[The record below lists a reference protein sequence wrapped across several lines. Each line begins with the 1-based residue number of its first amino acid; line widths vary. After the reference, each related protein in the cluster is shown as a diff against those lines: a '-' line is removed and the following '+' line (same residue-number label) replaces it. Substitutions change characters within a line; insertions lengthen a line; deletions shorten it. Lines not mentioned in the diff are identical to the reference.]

1 MYIYIKYEYLSRGG
15 DPGEE
20 LYDIEA
26 TEETT
31 IKQIKDE
38 LNKTFIFGE
47 LDPDQYEIYKGGEQE
62 DKERTNRE
70 PSTYYYIYLEPQLLD
85 DDNKTLK
92 ECNITDGELLHLKAK
107 LKILLYIPLCRFNT
121 LYFYTYDTLEDIQQE
136 AIKILKRKTRGEYK
150 PKQIKAFYG
159 GKEIE
164 ENEQLSTYIIYNYST
179 ITTDINYNTR

>member
-15 DPGEE
+15 DPSEE
-20 LYDIEA
+20 LYEIEA
-26 TEETT
+26 TEDTT
-31 IKQIKDE
+31 IKHIKDE

-62 DKERTNRE
+62 DKERPTNG
-70 PSTYYYIYLEPQLLD
+70 STFYYTYTAPQLLD
-85 DDNKTLK
+85 NDNKTLK
-92 ECNITDGELLHLKAK
+92 ECNISDGELLHLKAK
-107 LKILLYIPLCRFNT
+107 LKILLYTPLCRYNT

-159 GKEIE
+159 DTELQE
-164 ENEQLSTYIIYNYST
+164 HEQLSTYIIYNYST